1 MESLF
6 ELLSKEELDMIL
18 YSIKRY
24 SDGKSE
30 LMNSIDLK
38 KILRVWNDEKDFL
51 YKLLGNKL
59 IISKPVTFSKSKTIL
74 EEEIDELIDHPFIYN
89 FKSAIDNYNI
99 WSLVSLT
106 SLTENIY
113 PGQNFIVSHNGKSIK
128 INQGCKTVRALGKI
142 AKLFNIDGYEDFRL
156 KHSLILNQK
165 TVKGTLHLSIH
176 PLDFITMSDNNCGW
190 NSCMSW
196 IDNGS
201 YRRGTVE
208 MMNSPCVLIAYI
220 SAKQPYI
227 INHKQWNSKKWRE
240 LFIVTKDIISNVKGY
255 PYFNDEFDSM
265 IINWIRKLAKN
276 NLNLDFENNQHEIQ
290 AGVPIKDF
298 DEEFS
303 VWYHTEAMY
312 NDCYEQTVC
321 FSNNFLKEE
330 EENPSDLNIYYSG
343 LSTCMICGEENDFT
357 NESALS
363 CEECSSIV
371 YCDHCGEAIYN
382 ESDMVKINDNIYC
395 QYCYEDNFSECPNCG
410 EIVGNEEINH
420 VYLAVKNKIYIDF
433 DGYIC
438 DDCFK
443 DFSNKI
449 HYYKPRWFLYHY
461 INIEDLTTQELIN
474 IFKLNKEDIH
484 YYFSQN
490 NEDIAYLTISKEEE
504 KEGE

>member
-18 YSIKRY
+18 YSIKEY
-24 SDGKSE
+24 ANGKPE
-30 LMNSIDLK
+30 LINSIDLRK
-38 KILRVWNDEKDFL
+38 VLRAWNNEKDFL

-106 SLTENIY
+106 SLTENVY

-128 INQGCKTVRALGKI
+128 INQGCKTVRVLGKI

-176 PLDFITMSDNNCGW
+176 PLDFITMSDNKCGW
-190 NSCMSW
+190 DSCMSW
-196 IDNGS
+196 ANNGS

-208 MMNSPCVLIAYI
+208 MMNSPCVLVAYI

-227 INHKQWNSKKWRE
+227 INHKQWNNKKWRE

-255 PYFNDEFDSM
+255 PYLNDEFDSM
-265 IINWIRKLAKN
+265 IINWIRELAKN

-303 VWYHTEAMY
+303 VWYYTEAMY

-321 FSNNFLKEE
+321 FSNNFLKEA

-343 LSTCMICGEENDFT
+343 LSTCMICGEEGYF
-357 NESALS
+357 LS
-363 CEECSSIV
+363 E
-371 YCDHCGEAIYN
+371 
-382 ESDMVKINDNIYC
+382 
-395 QYCYEDNFSECPNCG
+395 G
-410 EIVGNEEINH
+410 EIV
-420 VYLAVKNKIYIDF
+420 
-433 DGYIC
+433 C
-438 DDCFK
+438 DDCSENTACSYCGDIIYNDHGIEFGDYILCQWCFSEQVGECQKCGDEVFK
-443 DFSNKI
+443 DDLIELNLAIENKLYLNIDGYVCENCFKQLLKENKI
-449 HYYKPRWFLYHY
+449 KMRQTTFNVCSYL
-461 INIEDLTTQELIN
+461 NASDLTYRELN
-474 IFKLNKEDIH
+474 SIFRMNKQRIEE
-484 YYFSQN
+484 FKQ
-490 NEDIAYLTISKEEE
+490 SKIEVDPWNVIDLI
-504 KEGE
+504 

>member
-38 KILRVWNDEKDFL
+38 KVLKVWNDKKDFL

-74 EEEIDELIDHPFIYN
+74 EEEIEELIDHPFIYN
-89 FKSAIDNYNI
+89 FKSAIDI

-165 TVKGTLHLSIH
+165 TVKGILHLSIH
-176 PLDFITMSDNNCGW
+176 PLDFITMSDNECGW
-190 NSCMSW
+190 DSCMSW
-196 IDNGS
+196 ADNGS

-208 MMNSPCVLIAYI
+208 MMNSTCVLVAYI

-227 INHKQWNSKKWRE
+227 IDHKQWNNKKWRE

-255 PYFNDEFDSM
+255 PYLNDEFDSM
-265 IINWIRKLAKN
+265 IINWIRELAKN

-298 DEEFS
+298 DEKFS
-303 VWYHTEAMY
+303 VWYYTEAMY
-312 NDCYEQTVC
+312 NDCYKQTIC
-321 FSNNFLKEE
+321 FSNNILKEME
-330 EENPSDLNIYYSG
+330 KSPSDLNIFYSG
-343 LSTCMICGEENDFT
+343 LSTCMICGEEGYFL
-357 NESALS
+357 NE
-363 CEECSSIV
+363 
-371 YCDHCGEAIYN
+371 
-382 ESDMVKINDNIYC
+382 
-395 QYCYEDNFSECPNCG
+395 G
-410 EIVGNEEINH
+410 EIVCDNCSENTACSYCGDTIYNGHGIEFGDHILCQWCFSEQVGECQKCGDEVFKDDLIELNLAIENKL
-420 VYLAVKNKIYIDF
+420 YLNIY
-433 DGYIC
+433 GYIC
-438 DDCFK
+438 ENCFK
-443 DFSNKI
+443 QLLKENKI
-449 HYYKPRWFLYHY
+449 KIRQTTFNVCRYL
-461 INIEDLTTQELIN
+461 NVSDLTYRELN
-474 IFKLNKEDIH
+474 SIFGMDKQRIEEFKK
-484 YYFSQN
+484 
-490 NEDIAYLTISKEEE
+490 SKIEVDPWNVIDLI
-504 KEGE
+504 